1 MAYRMMVVNKRNDS
15 YQDMDGCY
23 SVLITKLILLFALM
37 PVDLKLIR

>member
-15 YQDMDGCY
+15 YQEYGCY
-23 SVLITKLILLFALM
+23 SALITKLILLFAFM